1 MCIIHIKQLRKKAVS
16 EVKIHILKKILVLL
30 LNSNLNLKVKQL
42 NEEKAV
48 SEVEGDFLK

>member
-30 LNSNLNLKVKQL
+30 LNSNLKVKQL